1 MHHQPT
7 TIHLASRV
15 AFSFRPPRLSLS
27 LSLALNCAYVR
38 IPANWRTIPTHADAN
53 NKPQCNTLTTMEYR
67 NDNVDVV
74 QVLGMS
80 VGLAFIV
87 GPMTGAIVAGT
98 YNNAAAISCVSIRV
112 LI

>member
-1 MHHQPT
+1 
-7 TIHLASRV
+7 
-15 AFSFRPPRLSLS
+15 
-27 LSLALNCAYVR
+27 
-38 IPANWRTIPTHADAN
+38 
-53 NKPQCNTLTTMEYR
+53 
-67 NDNVDVV
+67 
-74 QVLGMS
+74 MS